1 MERKR
6 LMSKEKKKKKEEEIE
21 INQSAQEDEKQEHTQ
36 ELSKLSDLEK
46 AYLTISELEK
56 QLSESKNDYLKAYA
70 DTQNMRKRMTADF
83 ENKSK
88 FALKT
93 FALEIL
99 SVIDNLQRA
108 MADTKQDLESWR
120 KGVDMIHKQ
129 LLDALKKEGI
139 EKIEATNQPFDANK
153 HHAIASE
160 EHKDFQPNTVIEV
173 FQEGYMIKDK
183 LLRPSVV
190 KISERKS
197 EEE

>member
-6 LMSKEKKKKKEEEIE
+6 LMSKEKKKKKEEETE
-21 INQSAQEDEKQEHTQ
+21 INQSAQSDDHQ
-36 ELSKLSDLEK
+36 ELSELSDLEK
-46 AYLTISELEK
+46 AHLTISELEK
-56 QLSESKNDYLKAYA
+56 QLQESKNDYLKAYA

-88 FALKT
+88 FALKS

-139 EKIEATNQPFDANK
+139 EKIDATGQPFDANK

-160 EHKDFQPNTVIEV
+160 ENDEVKPNTVIEV
-173 FQEGYMIKDK
+173 FQDGYMIKDK

-190 KISERKS
+190 KISERTS
-197 EEE
+197 EENE